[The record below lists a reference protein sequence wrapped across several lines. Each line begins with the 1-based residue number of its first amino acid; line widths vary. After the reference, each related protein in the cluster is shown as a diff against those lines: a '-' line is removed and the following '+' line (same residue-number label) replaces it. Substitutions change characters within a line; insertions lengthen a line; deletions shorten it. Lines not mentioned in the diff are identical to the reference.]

1 MSPYLLFS
9 CDPYQ
14 KDPPSIVMFSRV
26 LVVPEQLMTCVL
38 PAQSLRN
45 NEPIS
50 RAPGVAFVRTPEDSV
65 ARLKQRFLMLNHP
78 SKHLPF

>member
-1 MSPYLLFS
+1 MTPYLLFS

-14 KDPPSIVMFSRV
+14 KEPPSMVMFSRD
-26 LVVPEQLMTCVL
+26 LVEPEQEITCVL

-50 RAPGVAFVRTPEDSV
+50 RAPGVALVITPEDSV
-65 ARLKQRFLMLNHP
+65 ATFETTILDAESSQ
-78 SKHLPF
+78 